1 MKKSKYLYYVNSFID
16 NPRNVN
22 NEGYVRND
30 NFDNLII
37 IDVHIPS
44 DSGFT

>member
-30 NFDNLII
+30 NFDNFSI
-37 IDVHIPS
+37 IDFRISS
-44 DSGFT
+44 DSSFV

>member
-16 NPRNVN
+16 NPHNVN

-30 NFDNLII
+30 NFDNSSI
-37 IDVHIPS
+37 IDFRISS
-44 DSGFT
+44 DSSFA